1 MVGLPAGIRDLRG
14 EPIMKDRHEKP
25 SNLNPVETHSAGCG
39 ALPARTLERIIGKPA
54 AAWTIQDLIDLFH
67 AQHLRLI
74 SLMHVG
80 GDGWLKTLDFV
91 PRDAG
96 HLRDILE
103 GGERADGSSLFAG
116 KGIRAEASD
125 MLLRPRVESAF
136 LDPFCQ
142 SPTLV
147 LMCQHIGRDGCP
159 LQESPDAILNRGYE
173 RLLKETGVNLWA
185 LGEVEYFLGK
195 HAAESDIYGADERG
209 YHASSPFVFGQVLRR
224 QALIVLAEIGVPVKY
239 GHSEVGYIAATEAD
253 DMIWE
258 QHEVE
263 LSLAPLPQAAE
274 GVALTQWVLR
284 NLVHQH
290 GMRCS
295 FDPILRKGHAGSGLH
310 FHLSPMVKGEHAG
323 RCASGDGLSDAGKWL
338 VAGLVQYGTALMA
351 FGNRNSG
358 SFIRLSQ
365 AKEAPSG
372 ITWGAYDRHALVRLP
387 LTATTAAGRV
397 VSPPTIE
404 FRLPDGSAHP
414 HLLLA
419 GITQAMLAGRMH
431 PDLDG
436 LLQRT
441 ATSGKAK
448 KTAAEAGG
456 GRLPASFPEIADLL
470 AEHRAVLEEGGVFP
484 SSLID
489 QFLTLLRS

>member
-1 MVGLPAGIRDLRG
+1 MMDSRENQSRVVSSEAED
-14 EPIMKDRHEKP
+14 
-25 SNLNPVETHSAGCG
+25 SVNG
-39 ALPARTLERIIGKPA
+39 ALPARTLERMIGKPA
-54 AAWTIQDLIDLFH
+54 ACWTSQDLIDLIRTKCV
-67 AQHLRLI
+67 RLV

-91 PRDAG
+91 PRDLQ
-96 HLRDILE
+96 HLQDILE
-103 GGERADGSSLFAG
+103 GGERADGSSLFIG
-116 KGIRAEASD
+116 RGIRAGASD
-125 MLLRPRVESAF
+125 MLLRPRIDSAF
-136 LDPFCQ
+136 LDPFSQC
-142 SPTLV
+142 PTLV
-147 LMCQHIGRDGCP
+147 LMCQHFGRDGSP
-159 LQESPDAILNRGYE
+159 LPESPDAIVRRGYE
-173 RLLKETGVNLWA
+173 RLLAEAGVDLWA

-195 HAAESDIYGADERG
+195 HAAETDIYGADERG
-209 YHASSPFVFGQVLRR
+209 YHASSPFVFGQALRR
-224 QALIVLAEIGVPVKY
+224 RALVVLAEIGVPIKY
-239 GHSEVGYIAATEAD
+239 GHSEVGYIAASEAD

-263 LSLAPLPQAAE
+263 LALAPLPEAAE

-310 FHLSPMVKGEHAG
+310 FHLSPMVDGKHCG
-323 RCASGDGLSDAGKWL
+323 RSDNGSGLSAPGEWL
-338 VAGLVQYGTALMA
+338 VAGLVQIGTALMA
-351 FGNRNSG
+351 FGNRSAG

-365 AKEAPSG
+365 AKEAPMG

-387 LTATTAAGRV
+387 ITATTAAGRV

-419 GITQAMLAGRMH
+419 GVAQAMLAGRST
-431 PDLDG
+431 PDLAG
-436 LLQRT
+436 LLSRT
-441 ATSGKAK
+441 SSSQAATREGRPAD
-448 KTAAEAGG
+448 GQ
-456 GRLPASFPEIADLL
+456 RLPASFPEIAELM
-470 AEHRAVLEEGGVFP
+470 ARHRAVLEAGGVFP

-489 QFLTLLRS
+489 QFLTLLRA

>member
-1 MVGLPAGIRDLRG
+1 
-14 EPIMKDRHEKP
+14 MKDNREQP
-25 SNLNPVETHSAGCG
+25 ANLSSTIAAGRTDG
-39 ALPARTLERIIGKPA
+39 VLPARTLERIIGKPA
-54 AAWTIQDLIDLFH
+54 SSWTFQDLMDLYRE
-67 AQHLRLI
+67 QRIRLI

-91 PRDAG
+91 PRDAE
-96 HLRDILE
+96 HLQDVLE

-147 LMCQHIGRDGCP
+147 LMCQHIGRDGMP
-159 LQESPDAILNRGYE
+159 LQESPDAILKRGYD
-173 RLLKETGVNLWA
+173 RLRAETGIDLWA

-209 YHASSPFVFGQVLRR
+209 YHASSPFVFGQDLRR
-224 QALIVLAEIGVPVKY
+224 QALIILAKIGVPIKY

-263 LSLAPLPQAAE
+263 LALAPLPLAAE

-284 NLVHQH
+284 NLVHQC

-310 FHLSPMVKGEHAG
+310 FHMSPLLDGKHAG
-323 RCASGDGLSDAGKWL
+323 RCATGDGLSDAGKWL
-338 VAGLVQYGTALMA
+338 VAGLVQYGTTLMV
-351 FGNRNSG
+351 FGNRNPG

-365 AKEAPSG
+365 AKEAPVG

-387 LTATTAAGRV
+387 LTATTAAGRI

-419 GITQAMLAGRMH
+419 GVVQAMLAGRAH
-431 PDLDG
+431 SDLEG

-441 ATSGKAK
+441 ASARKATAVAAGTSG
-448 KTAAEAGG
+448 GG
-456 GRLPASFPEIADLL
+456 LPASFPEIADLL
-470 AEHRAVLEEGGVFP
+470 AAHRAVLEAGGGFP
-484 SSLID
+484 ASLLD
-489 QFLTLLRS
+489 QFLTILRS

>member
-1 MVGLPAGIRDLRG
+1 MGCHG
-14 EPIMKDRHEKP
+14 EG
-25 SNLNPVETHSAGCG
+25 T
-39 ALPARTLERIIGKPA
+39 LPARTLERVIGKPA
-54 AAWTIQDLIDLFH
+54 PSWTSQDLIDIIRDRH
-67 AQHLRLI
+67 ISLI

-91 PRDAG
+91 PRDLQ
-96 HLRDILE
+96 HLQDILE

-125 MLLRPRVESAF
+125 MLLRPRVASAF
-136 LDPFCQ
+136 LDPFSPC
-142 SPTLV
+142 PTLV
-147 LMCQHIGRDGCP
+147 LMCQHIGRDGLP
-159 LQESPDAILNRGYE
+159 LRESPDAIVRRSHD
-173 RLLKETGVNLWA
+173 RLQTETGVDLWA

-195 HAAESDIYGADERG
+195 HASESDIYGADERG
-209 YHASSPFVFGQVLRR
+209 YHASSPFVFGQTLRR
-224 QALIVLAEIGVPVKY
+224 QALILLAEIGVPIKY
-239 GHSEVGYIAATEAD
+239 GHSEVGYIAATGAD

-263 LSLAPLPQAAE
+263 LALAPLPQAAD

-310 FHLSPMVKGEHAG
+310 FHLSPIVDGQHAG
-323 RCASGDGLSDAGKWL
+323 RCQDGNGLSTPGKWL
-338 VAGLVQYGTALMA
+338 VAGLVQFGTALMA
-351 FGNRNSG
+351 FGNRNPG

-365 AKEAPSG
+365 AKEAPAA

-387 LTATTAAGRV
+387 LTATTADGRV

-419 GITQAMLAGRMH
+419 GIAQAMLAGRST
-431 PDLDG
+431 PEVEG
-436 LLQRT
+436 LLART
-441 ATSGKAK
+441 ASTRVAAQSGAG
-448 KTAAEAGG
+448 AGG
-456 GRLPASFPEIADLL
+456 SRLPASFPEIADLL
-470 AEHRAVLEEGGVFP
+470 AAHRSILEDGGVFP
-484 SSLID
+484 ASLID
-489 QFLTLLRS
+489 QFLVILRS

>member
-1 MVGLPAGIRDLRG
+1 MRLYRDESSGVAPVDADYLARG
-14 EPIMKDRHEKP
+14 
-25 SNLNPVETHSAGCG
+25 T
-39 ALPARTLERIIGKPA
+39 LPARTLERIIGKPA
-54 AAWTIQDLIDLFH
+54 AAWNTQDLIQLFRS
-67 AQHLRLI
+67 QGIGLV

-91 PRDAG
+91 PRDLE
-96 HLRDILE
+96 HLQDILE

-125 MLLRPRVESAF
+125 MLLRPRVDSAF
-136 LDPFCQ
+136 LDPFSPC
-142 SPTLV
+142 PTLV
-147 LMCQHIGRDGCP
+147 LMCRHIGRDGRP
-159 LQESPDAILNRGYE
+159 LPESPDAILQRSYE
-173 RLLKETGVNLWA
+173 HLRDITGVDLWA

-209 YHASSPFVFGQVLRR
+209 YHASSPFVFGQSLRR
-224 QALIVLAEIGVPVKY
+224 QALLTLAEIGVPVKY

-263 LSLAPLPQAAE
+263 LALTPLPLAADS
-274 GVALTQWVLR
+274 VALTQWVLR
-284 NLVHQH
+284 NLVHKH

-310 FHLSPMVKGEHAG
+310 FHFSPMLDGKHAG
-323 RCASGDGLSDAGKWL
+323 RSEDGGQLTAAGQWL
-338 VAGLVQYGTALMA
+338 IAGLVLYGSTLMA
-351 FGNRNSG
+351 FGNRNPG

-372 ITWGAYDRHALVRLP
+372 ITWGAFDRHALVRLP
-387 LTATTAAGRV
+387 LTAKTAEGRI

-419 GITQAMLAGRMH
+419 GVAQAMLAGRSTLG
-431 PDLDG
+431 LDA
-436 LLQRT
+436 LLART
-441 ATSGKAK
+441 ASSRGQAK
-448 KTAAEAGG
+448 TGPEREGS
-456 GRLPASFPEIADLL
+456 RLPAAFREIADLL
-470 AEHRAVLEEGGVFP
+470 VAHRSVLEAGSVFP
-484 SSLID
+484 AGLID
-489 QFLTLLRS
+489 QFITVLRA

>member
-1 MVGLPAGIRDLRG
+1 MRSSREEASGAVTGDSDGIAG
-14 EPIMKDRHEKP
+14 
-25 SNLNPVETHSAGCG
+25 G
-39 ALPARTLERIIGKPA
+39 ALPARTLERIIGKPP
-54 AAWTIQDLIDLFH
+54 AAWTSQDLIELFRSRRI
-67 AQHLRLI
+67 RLV

-91 PRDAG
+91 PRDLQ
-96 HLRDILE
+96 HLQDILE

-136 LDPFCQ
+136 LDPFSP

-147 LMCQHIGRDGCP
+147 LMCQHIGQDGRP
-159 LQESPDAILNRGYE
+159 LRESPDAILRRGYE
-173 RLLKETGVNLWA
+173 RLRATTGVDLWA
-185 LGEVEYFLGK
+185 LGEVEFFLGK
-195 HAAESDIYGADERG
+195 HASESDIYGADERG
-209 YHASSPFVFGQVLRR
+209 YHASSPFVFGQTLRR
-224 QALIVLAEIGVPVKY
+224 EALVTLAEIGVPVKY

-263 LSLAPLPQAAE
+263 LALTPLPQAAE
-274 GVALTQWVLR
+274 SISLTQWVLR

-310 FHLSPMVKGEHAG
+310 FHLSPMVDGKHAG
-323 RCASGDGLSDAGKWL
+323 RSTGGEQLTTPGQWL
-338 VAGLVQYGTALMA
+338 VAGLVQFGSMLMT
-351 FGNRNSG
+351 FGNRSAG
-358 SFIRLSQ
+358 SFVRLSQ
-365 AKEAPSG
+365 AKETPTAV
-372 ITWGAYDRHALVRLP
+372 TWGAYDRRALVRLP
-387 LTATTAAGRV
+387 LTATTADGRT

-419 GITQAMLAGRMH
+419 GVAQAMLAGRST
-431 PDLDG
+431 PDLEALLARTSSQVASGTGARADG
-436 LLQRT
+436 D
-441 ATSGKAK
+441 
-448 KTAAEAGG
+448 
-456 GRLPASFPEIADLL
+456 RLPTSFPQIAELL
-470 AEHRAVLEEGGVFP
+470 ETHRSVLEAGGVFP
-484 SSLID
+484 PGLLD
-489 QFLTLLRS
+489 QFLIVLRS

>member
-1 MVGLPAGIRDLRG
+1 
-14 EPIMKDRHEKP
+14 MKDGPGESSRPKP
-25 SNLNPVETHSAGCG
+25 GGSPPPGIGT
-39 ALPARTLERIIGKPA
+39 LPARTLERIIGKPA
-54 AAWTIQDLIDLFH
+54 AAWTVNDLIDLFH
-67 AQHLRLI
+67 ERHLRLI

-91 PRDAG
+91 PRDAV

-116 KGIRAEASD
+116 KGIRAGASD
-125 MLLRPRVESAF
+125 MLLRPRVGSAF
-136 LDPFCQ
+136 LDPFSQ

-147 LMCQHIGRDGCP
+147 LMCEHIGRDGRP
-159 LQESPDAILNRGYE
+159 LQESPDAIVRRGYE
-173 RLLKETGVNLWA
+173 RLQSETGLQLWA

-209 YHASSPFVFGQVLRR
+209 YHASSPFVFGQELRR
-224 QALIVLAEIGVPVKY
+224 KALMVLAEIGVPIKY

-263 LSLAPLPQAAE
+263 LALAPLPQAAD
-274 GVALTQWVLR
+274 GVVLTQWVLR

-295 FDPILRKGHAGSGLH
+295 FDPILRRGHAGSGLH
-310 FHLSPMVKGEHAG
+310 FHLSPMLNGEHAG
-323 RCASGDGLSDAGKWL
+323 RNASGDGLSDAGKWL
-338 VAGLVQYGTALMA
+338 IAGLVQFGTSLMA
-351 FGNRNSG
+351 FGNRNPG
-358 SFIRLSQ
+358 SFVRLSQ
-365 AKEAPSG
+365 AKETPVG

-387 LTATTAAGRV
+387 LTATTADGRI

-419 GITQAMLAGRMH
+419 GIAQAMLAGRSH
-431 PDLDG
+431 PDLEG

-441 ATSGKAK
+441 SSSARTARSG
-448 KTAAEAGG
+448 AEMDHL
-456 GRLPASFPEIADLL
+456 RLPASFPVIADLL
-470 AEHRAVLEEGGVFP
+470 AAHRSMLEAGGVFP
-484 SSLID
+484 SGLID

>member
-1 MVGLPAGIRDLRG
+1 MRNFRQEA
-14 EPIMKDRHEKP
+14 
-25 SNLNPVETHSAGCG
+25 SG
-39 ALPARTLERIIGKPA
+39 AVTGDCEEFSGGTLPARTLERIIGKPP
-54 AAWTIQDLIDLFH
+54 AAWTSQDLVELFRSKRI
-67 AQHLRLI
+67 RLV

-91 PRDAG
+91 PRDLQ
-96 HLRDILE
+96 HLQDILE

-116 KGIRAEASD
+116 KGIREGTSD

-136 LDPFCQ
+136 LDPFSP

-147 LMCQHIGRDGCP
+147 LMCLHLGQDGGP
-159 LQESPDAILNRGYE
+159 LRESPDAILRRSYE
-173 RLLKETGVNLWA
+173 HLRATTGVDLWA

-195 HAAESDIYGADERG
+195 HASESDIYGADERG
-209 YHASSPFVFGQVLRR
+209 YHASSPFVFGQTLRR
-224 QALIVLAEIGVPVKY
+224 QALVTLAEIGVRVKY

-263 LSLAPLPQAAE
+263 LALTPLPQAAE
-274 GVALTQWVLR
+274 SVALTQWVLR

-310 FHLSPMVKGEHAG
+310 FHLSPMVDGKHAG
-323 RCASGDGLSDAGKWL
+323 RSSGAEQLSAPGKWL
-338 VAGLVQYGTALMA
+338 VAGLVQFGSALMA
-351 FGNRNSG
+351 FGNRSAG
-358 SFIRLSQ
+358 SFVRLSQ
-365 AKEAPSG
+365 AKEAPTA

-387 LTATTAAGRV
+387 LIATTAEGRV

-419 GITQAMLAGRMH
+419 GVAQAMFAGRLT
-431 PDLDG
+431 PDLDA
-436 LLQRT
+436 LLART
-441 ATSGKAK
+441 SSSSVTP
-448 KTAAEAGG
+448 KTGAVTNGD
-456 GRLPASFPEIADLL
+456 RLPASFPEIADLL
-470 AEHRAVLEEGGVFP
+470 AAHRSVLEQGGVFP
-484 SSLID
+484 PSLID
-489 QFLTLLRS
+489 QFLTVLRS

>member
-1 MVGLPAGIRDLRG
+1 
-14 EPIMKDRHEKP
+14 MKDGLDASSRLVPGGSP
-25 SNLNPVETHSAGCG
+25 SPDSG
-39 ALPARTLERIIGKPA
+39 ALPARTLERIIAKPA
-54 AAWTIQDLIDLFH
+54 AAWTIQDLIDLFQ

-96 HLRDILE
+96 HLRDVLE

-116 KGIRAEASD
+116 KGIRAGASD

-136 LDPFCQ
+136 LDPFSQ

-147 LMCQHIGRDGCP
+147 LMCEHIGRDGHP
-159 LQESPDAILNRGYE
+159 LQESPDAIVRRGDE
-173 RLLKETGVNLWA
+173 RLRTETGVHLWA

-209 YHASSPFVFGQVLRR
+209 YHASSPFVFGQELRR
-224 QALIVLAEIGVPVKY
+224 KALTVLAEIGVPIKY
-239 GHSEVGYIAATEAD
+239 GHSEVGYIAAREAD

-263 LSLAPLPQAAE
+263 LALAPLPQAAD

-310 FHLSPMVKGEHAG
+310 FHLSPMVNGEHAA

-338 VAGLVQYGTALMA
+338 IAGLVQFGTTLMA
-351 FGNRNSG
+351 FGNRNPG
-358 SFIRLSQ
+358 SFVRLSQ
-365 AKEAPSG
+365 AKETPVG

-397 VSPPTIE
+397 VTPPTIE

-419 GITQAMLAGRMH
+419 GITQAMLAGRSH
-431 PDLDG
+431 PDLEG

-441 ATSGKAK
+441 ASSAKAEK
-448 KTAAEAGG
+448 AGAETNR

-470 AEHRAVLEEGGVFP
+470 AAHRTVLEAGGVFP
-484 SSLID
+484 PGLID
-489 QFLTLLRS
+489 QFLILLRS

>member
-1 MVGLPAGIRDLRG
+1 MNIYREETKRSAAGEAENPA
-14 EPIMKDRHEKP
+14 
-25 SNLNPVETHSAGCG
+25 SG

-54 AAWTIQDLIDLFH
+54 AAWKVQDLIELFRSRCI
-67 AQHLRLI
+67 RLI

-91 PRDAG
+91 PRDLE
-96 HLRDILE
+96 HLQDILE

-125 MLLRPRVESAF
+125 MLLRPLVESAF
-136 LDPFCQ
+136 LDPFSPC
-142 SPTLV
+142 PTLV
-147 LMCQHIGRDGCP
+147 LMCRHIGRDGRP
-159 LQESPDAILNRGYE
+159 LPESPDAILRRGYD
-173 RLLKETGVNLWA
+173 RLRELTGVDLWA

-209 YHASSPFVFGQVLRR
+209 YHASSPFVFGQTLRR
-224 QALIVLAEIGVPVKY
+224 QALLTLAEIGVPVKY
-239 GHSEVGYIAATEAD
+239 GHSEVGYIARSEAD

-263 LSLAPLPQAAE
+263 LALTPLPQAADS
-274 GVALTQWVLR
+274 VALTQWVLR

-310 FHLSPMVKGEHAG
+310 FHFSPVVDGKHAG
-323 RCASGDGLSDAGKWL
+323 RASDGVQLSLPGQWL
-338 VAGLVQYGTALMA
+338 VAGLVLYGSTLMA
-351 FGNRNSG
+351 FGNRHPG
-358 SFIRLSQ
+358 SFVRLSQ
-365 AKEAPSG
+365 AKEAPTAV
-372 ITWGAYDRHALVRLP
+372 TWGAFDRHALVRLP
-387 LTATTAAGRV
+387 LTAKTAEGRV

-419 GITQAMLAGRMH
+419 GVAQAMLAGRST
-431 PDLDG
+431 PELEV
-436 LLQRT
+436 LLART
-441 ATSGKAK
+441 ASSKVKTKSGSA
-448 KTAAEAGG
+448 TESS
-456 GRLPASFPEIADLL
+456 RLPASFREIADLL
-470 AEHRAVLEEGGVFP
+470 ASHRAVWEEGNVFP

-489 QFLTLLRS
+489 QFLTVLRS